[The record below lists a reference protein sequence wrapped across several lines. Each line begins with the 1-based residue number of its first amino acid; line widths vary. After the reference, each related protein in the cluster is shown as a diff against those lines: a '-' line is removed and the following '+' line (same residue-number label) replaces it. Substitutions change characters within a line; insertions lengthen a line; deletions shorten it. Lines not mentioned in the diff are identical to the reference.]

1 MTLSLACADM
11 LLQSHEDQGGALLM
25 PSAHG
30 SNNYSSEM
38 RSILPG
44 ISLQLRYYELLGQ
57 QNVLLR
63 ARRYL
68 VLCHQDLPR
77 ICKHPGMER
86 GIASGVSYDRVL
98 LQVCR
103 SRQSLLLRTF
113 CVPTRMQ

>member
-1 MTLSLACADM
+1 MTPSPGDMTLRSSASSFLVLHAVCMTLSLACADM

-44 ISLQLRYYELLGQ
+44 IFLHLRYYELLGQ

-68 VLCHQDLPR
+68 VLYHQD
-77 ICKHPGMER
+77 
-86 GIASGVSYDRVL
+86 
-98 LQVCR
+98 
-103 SRQSLLLRTF
+103 
-113 CVPTRMQ
+113 